1 MPPRDIKATRG
12 PVTAKLTSSS
22 AAGTVDKGAITVSF
36 FNTGAA
42 DATVAGGTLVA
53 GLSVTF
59 PEIDGAVYREIE
71 YDPKASTLLISE
83 SR

>member
-1 MPPRDIKATRG
+1 MGKEVTAKTS
-12 PVTAKLTSSS
+12 PVTAKLISPT
-22 AAGTVDKGAITVSF
+22 AAGVIAKGAITVSF
-36 FNTGAA
+36 FNTGVNNV
-42 DATVAGGTLVA
+42 TVAGGTLGA

-71 YDPKASTLLISE
+71 YDPGTSTLLISE